1 MELNTTEY
9 LIKYAQR
16 DILNQLLIHLN
27 TMGDGSAGYDFA
39 VNDVK
44 AYIKDVLNTL

>member
-9 LIKYAQR
+9 LIKYAQK

-27 TMGDGSAGYDFA
+27 TMGDDSAGYDFS
-39 VNDVK
+39 VNHVK